1 MGYKPFN
8 IVLSNI
14 FFLFPSSSKGNKSKN
29 KQMGPY
35 QIKKLLHTERNYQQ
49 NEKTTYWMGEC
60 ICKWYIW

>member
-49 NEKTTYWMGEC
+49 NEKTTY
-60 ICKWYIW
+60 